1 MKREGDHYR
10 INGAQPAPTLDLFT
24 WVEVRDE
31 PPSAPVDGDAARL
44 LDLLQASA
52 SGREAAIK
60 ADLLVQRLMLSGDNR
75 LRALVQQLRNDGH
88 LIGSGQ
94 DGYYMIDTAAEFER
108 FLEALYL
115 NRAEAII
122 DTANRLIDRGR
133 SLFGEPAHQVK
144 AVVLLRVDH
153 NDLPMYL
160 RGDTP

>member
-1 MKREGDHYR
+1 MKRDSDHY
-10 INGAQPAPTLDLFT
+10 GAPLLPALDLFT
-24 WVEVRDE
+24 WVEAQDE
-31 PPSAPVDGDAARL
+31 PAEPWFARDDAARL

-52 SGREAAIK
+52 RGREAAIK

-153 NDLPMYL
+153 SELPMYL